1 MTEKTKKRIS
11 MFGIVALLLSNFCYM
26 ADVVVIPA
34 YAEIFANFSDASALV
49 TNFIASGS
57 QIVLIIGSLTA
68 PLLMRH
74 LSKKTIIVGGFGI
87 FTVVATCTGLVNDAT
102 YVAVMRGITGYFMGL
117 VMPTAMALIIEL
129 YRDDD
134 KLRTKYI
141 GWVDGSMAGI
151 GAVMMVISGAL
162 LTFGWQTIFFEY
174 LIGVPI
180 WVMMLVCLPHTPP
193 DKVRDSV
200 ERDDEMGG
208 ASAVGDT
215 GADASGCG
223 GNSAHGGGKG
233 SGDGAGGNGK
243 VFRKSTLAALFISFV
258 ACNLFYGAIMYEYSI
273 YLAENFVIPSYLN
286 GMLGA
291 IKGVLGAVMGFFVF
305 APLFA
310 RAKRFT
316 ITICFCAQAIA
327 YFGLMLVFDG
337 TPGILWFL
345 LCYSFIGIAFG
356 LSVPFYYSYA
366 AMKFPQRNMSL
377 TTSLLSVA
385 FAVGA
390 FLSTYFV
397 TLVQTLIGA
406 ETYTPV
412 IPYIGACCAIAAV
425 LTVIAGLR
433 DHDRHTAFET
443 LRKDKSSS

>member
-1 MTEKTKKRIS
+1 MTDKTKKRLS
-11 MFGIVALLLSNFCYM
+11 MLGIVALMLSNFSYM

-34 YAEIFANFSDASALV
+34 YADIFTNFADASALV

-57 QIVLIIGSLTA
+57 QIVLIVGSLSA

-74 LSKKTIIVGGFGI
+74 FSKKTIIVVGFGA

-102 YVAVMRGITGYFMGL
+102 YVAVMRGITGFFMGL
-117 VMPTAMALIIEL
+117 VMPTAMALVIEI
-129 YRDDD
+129 YHDDD

-141 GWVDGSMAGI
+141 GWIDGSMAGI

-162 LTFGWQTIFFEY
+162 LMFGWQTIFFEY
-174 LIGVPI
+174 LLGVPI
-180 WVMMLVCLPHTPP
+180 WVLMVMCLPHTPP
-193 DKVRDSV
+193 EKARD
-200 ERDDEMGG
+200 EAAAGEGEG
-208 ASAVGDT
+208 ASVPA
-215 GADASGCG
+215 AS
-223 GNSAHGGGKG
+223 AG
-233 SGDGAGGNGK
+233 SDGK
-243 VFRKSTLAALFISFV
+243 VFKKSTLVALFVSFV
-258 ACNLFYGAIMYEYSI
+258 ACNIFYGAIMYEYSI

-316 ITICFCAQAIA
+316 ITVCFCAQAIA

-337 TPGILWFL
+337 TPGLLWFMV
-345 LCYSFIGIAFG
+345 CYSFIGIAFG
-356 LSVPFYYSYA
+356 LSVPFYYSYS
-366 AMKFPQRNMSL
+366 AMVFPQRNMSFV
-377 TTSLLSVA
+377 TSLLSVA
-385 FAVGA
+385 FAVGS

-406 ETYTPV
+406 QTYTPV
-412 IPYIGACCAIAAV
+412 IPYVGACCVIAAV
-425 LTVIAGLR
+425 LTVVAGLR
-433 DHDRHTAFET
+433 DRNRHAAFASLQPDGDSKES
-443 LRKDKSSS
+443 LPE